1 MMTVVTCLS
10 PYTVDQV
17 KTLVGTAE
25 IEVRLVP
32 DPPAPTAVRQA
43 VVGADVIIGD
53 VRAKHRLDRDT
64 LAAVGSCRLIQQP
77 AVGYDSID
85 VTAAAEFGI
94 PVANAGGYNAETVA
108 DWVVMAALNLL
119 RNGARRDASMH
130 AGAYDRSFE
139 RSHELSAMTVGI
151 IGLGNIGRAV
161 AHRLAG
167 FGSTVLGHDP
177 VVAQPVPGVRQVSL
191 DDLLAGSTIITIHA
205 PLTEGTRHL
214 INPATIDLLR
224 PDAMIINASRGP
236 LIDEVA
242 LIDALRTG
250 RIGGAALDV
259 YEIEPLDAGSPLW
272 GLANVILTPHV
283 AGSGPENEAAAT
295 EEILANLRRFVAGEP
310 LQDRV
315 DPRDL
320 PTRSELVQG

>member
-17 KTLVGTAE
+17 KTLAGTAE

-32 DPPAPTAVRQA
+32 GPPAPEAVREA

-53 VRAKHRLDRDT
+53 VRAKHRLDRET
-64 LAAVGSCRLIQQP
+64 LAGVGPCRLIQQP

-85 VTAAAEFGI
+85 VIAAAEFGI

-130 AGAYDRSFE
+130 AGAYDRMFE
-139 RSHELSAMTVGI
+139 RSHELAAMTVGI

-161 AHRLAG
+161 ARRLSG
-167 FGSTVLGHDP
+167 FGPTVLGFDP
-177 VVAQPVPGVRQVSL
+177 VASDPVPGVRQVSL
-191 DDLLAGSTIITIHA
+191 QELLTRSTIITIHA
-205 PLTEGTRHL
+205 PLTDNTRHL
-214 INPATIDLLR
+214 INPATIELLP

-236 LIDEVA
+236 LVDEAA
-242 LIDALRTG
+242 LVDALRRG

-259 YEIEPLDAGSPLW
+259 YETEPLAADSALRSLD
-272 GLANVILTPHV
+272 NVFLTPHIAGDSIESRQRLQDLV
-283 AGSGPENEAAAT
+283 AD
-295 EEILANLRRFVAGEP
+295 NLRRVLLRGEP
-310 LQDRV
+310 
-315 DPRDL
+315 PRHVVNAAL
-320 PTRSELVQG
+320 PAAAN